1 MAPIP
6 VSKPE
11 SKPVARPQAAR
22 TSSSDSVELAPVGG
36 GANTELSLPA
46 DLIEGYIIDRLLG
59 EGSMG
64 AVFQGHQISLERSVA
79 IKVLTP
85 RLAKNES
92 FLKRFTREAKVVARL
107 NHPNVVS
114 GIDVGES
121 RGYRYFV
128 MEFVEGPTL
137 KQLLEQ
143 NGRLRYETATKIVLH
158 VARALDHAH
167 ANSLVHR
174 DVKPANIIIA
184 SKTKAAKLC
193 DLGLAKDV
201 AEDGSDTLEGRA
213 IGTPFYIAPELA
225 RGERNVDIRADIY
238 SLGATYFHA
247 VCGRPPFEGTTPAV
261 IMAKHLTEAL
271 PDVRKLCL
279 TASVGCVAVI
289 EKMLQKDAAQ
299 RYQTPDELIADLDL
313 VNAGRWKEE
322 ETSKSPVPRR
332 RGRRR
337 RFK

>member
-6 VSKPE
+6 VAKPE
-11 SKPVARPQAAR
+11 SKPALRDRTARTESGSTVEVAPIGGAAR
-22 TSSSDSVELAPVGG
+22 TEL
-36 GANTELSLPA
+36 NLPP
-46 DLIEGYIIDRLLG
+46 DLIEGYVIDKLLG

-64 AVFQGHQISLERSVA
+64 AVFQGHQISLERPVA

-85 RLAKNES
+85 RLAQNAS

-114 GIDVGES
+114 GIDVGEA

-143 NGRLRYETATKIVLH
+143 HGRLKYETATKIVLH
-158 VARALDHAH
+158 VARALEHAH

-201 AEDGSDTLEGRA
+201 DEDGSDTLEGRA

-247 VCGRPPFEGTTPAV
+247 VCGRPPFEGPTPAV
-261 IMAKHLTEAL
+261 IMAKHLTEEL
-271 PDVRKLCL
+271 PDVARLCPS
-279 TASVGCVAVI
+279 ASVGCVAVI
-289 EKMLQKDAAQ
+289 EKMLAKAPGD
-299 RYQTPDELIADLDL
+299 RYQTPTELIADLDL

-332 RGRRR
+332 RSRRR